1 MRKGLVL
8 VTKVFCQNCKH
19 CKWIPDEWHD
29 LHPMCIIRFS
39 DLMAFYKL
47 SRSEMIDKLAPTM
60 VHCGGVTCA
69 FLYRSDIVKVKI
81 VNAAE
86 TIHNCFNSTSY
97 RDNSNSN
104 PYIVFNA
111 DFINYFNDCKYY
123 SPSLLYKVKHLFS
136 NRKD

>member
-1 MRKGLVL
+1 
-8 VTKVFCQNCKH
+8 
-19 CKWIPDEWHD
+19 
-29 LHPMCIIRFS
+29 
-39 DLMAFYKL
+39 
-47 SRSEMIDKLAPTM
+47 MIDKLAPTM

-136 NRKD
+136 N